1 MIIVWASYNIGIR
14 HVFLCIYICWIQLDS
29 KEIMT
34 VQMCLCVSISSAI
47 NISYFSG
54 CWLVDSRERPID
66 CSGMFG
72 NTSIMA
78 AI

>member
-1 MIIVWASYNIGIR
+1 MDSREII
-14 HVFLCIYICWIQLDS
+14 
-29 KEIMT
+29 T
-34 VQMCLCVSISSAI
+34 VQMCLCVSISNAM
-47 NISYFSG
+47 NMSYFSG

-66 CSGMFG
+66 CSGLFG